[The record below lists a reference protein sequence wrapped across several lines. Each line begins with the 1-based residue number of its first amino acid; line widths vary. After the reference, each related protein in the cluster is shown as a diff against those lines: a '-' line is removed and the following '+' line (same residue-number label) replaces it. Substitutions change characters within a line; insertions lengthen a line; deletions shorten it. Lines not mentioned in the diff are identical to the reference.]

1 MTVKKLA
8 VFFICVII
16 ACCSCLGCG
25 NDKPENNGTRVVKDA
40 KGYEVQVPA
49 HPMRIVSFSISCDEI
64 LLGLVEPERIAS
76 VSYLCDDAGISHVVE
91 KSKAVKERIK
101 GTPSVERIMALKPDL
116 VILGDWWTPD
126 SIQTIRDMG
135 ISVYVYKTPY
145 TVADIKKA
153 IREIADVVDAKQ
165 QGEAVIKEY
174 DAKIAKAQA
183 VIKAANIKQQKK
195 IVVMSG
201 HGVIGTKGSLFAD
214 ICKYAQ
220 VDNCMEQLQTGQNTT
235 VSKEFIVQSN
245 PDVIIMPGW
254 NGAPTHTLET
264 EKELLNDQS
273 LQSVKAIQNK
283 NLVTLSGQDMYCT
296 SQYVADSILAI
307 DKLVYPEYFK

>member
-1 MTVKKLA
+1 MKKLA

-40 KGYEVQVPA
+40 KGYEVKVPA

-135 ISVYVYKTPY
+135 ISVYVYKKL
-145 TVADIKKA
+145 VDCLEKCLICRHIRRFADWFYYSFTTFNELSLDMQKA
-153 IREIADVVDAKQ
+153 PADCRIDRCTTLRGTSKR
-165 QGEAVIKEY
+165 KN
-174 DAKIAKAQA
+174 KISTTY
-183 VIKAANIKQQKK
+183 KAAFLTPTQENRNAAFF
-195 IVVMSG
+195 MPS
-201 HGVIGTKGSLFAD
+201 
-214 ICKYAQ
+214 CYA
-220 VDNCMEQLQTGQNTT
+220 VRAN
-235 VSKEFIVQSN
+235 
-245 PDVIIMPGW
+245 
-254 NGAPTHTLET
+254 
-264 EKELLNDQS
+264 
-273 LQSVKAIQNK
+273 KALIYAALRAWK
-283 NLVTLSGQDMYCT
+283 
-296 SQYVADSILAI
+296 
-307 DKLVYPEYFK
+307 

>member
-40 KGYEVQVPA
+40 KGYEVKVPA

-126 SIQTIRDMG
+126 CIQTIRDMG

-145 TVADIKKA
+145 TVADIKK
-153 IREIADVVDAKQ
+153 RFVRLLMLWMLSSRAKR
-165 QGEAVIKEY
+165 
-174 DAKIAKAQA
+174 
-183 VIKAANIKQQKK
+183 
-195 IVVMSG
+195 
-201 HGVIGTKGSLFAD
+201 
-214 ICKYAQ
+214 
-220 VDNCMEQLQTGQNTT
+220 
-235 VSKEFIVQSN
+235 
-245 PDVIIMPGW
+245 
-254 NGAPTHTLET
+254 
-264 EKELLNDQS
+264 
-273 LQSVKAIQNK
+273 
-283 NLVTLSGQDMYCT
+283 
-296 SQYVADSILAI
+296 
-307 DKLVYPEYFK
+307 

>member
-1 MTVKKLA
+1 MKKLII
-8 VFFICVII
+8 FFLCILI
-16 ACCSCLGCG
+16 ACCSCVGCG
-25 NDKPENNGTRVVKDA
+25 NDKLAGNGTRVIKDA
-40 KGYEVQVPA
+40 KGYEVRIPE
-49 HPMRIVSFSISCDEI
+49 HPKRIVSFSISCDEI
-64 LLGLVEPERIAS
+64 LLGLVEPERIAC

-145 TVADIKKA
+145 RVEDIKNA
-153 IREIADVVDAKQ
+153 VREIADVVDAKQ
-165 QGEAVIKEY
+165 QGEAMIKEY
-174 DAKIAKAQA
+174 DEKIAKAQD

-214 ICKYAQ
+214 ICKYAN

-245 PDVIIMPGW
+245 PDVIIMP
-254 NGAPTHTLET
+254 
-264 EKELLNDQS
+264 
-273 LQSVKAIQNK
+273 
-283 NLVTLSGQDMYCT
+283 
-296 SQYVADSILAI
+296 
-307 DKLVYPEYFK
+307 

>member
-1 MTVKKLA
+1 MNDSEKVSSIFYL
-8 VFFICVII
+8 CNYSS
-16 ACCSCLGCG
+16 CSCLGCG

-40 KGYEVQVPA
+40 KGYEVKVPA

-145 TVADIKKA
+145 TVEDIKKA
-153 IREIADVVDAKQ
+153 VRELADVVDAKQ
-165 QGEAVIKEY
+165 HGEAMIKEY
-174 DAKIAKAQA
+174 DAKIAKAQGI
-183 VIKAANIKQQKK
+183 IKAANIKQQKK

-235 VSKEFIVQSN
+235 VSKE
-245 PDVIIMPGW
+245 
-254 NGAPTHTLET
+254 
-264 EKELLNDQS
+264 LLCSQILMS
-273 LQSVKAIQNK
+273 LLCRDGTVHPRIPWKQKRNCLMISPYKASKQ
-283 NLVTLSGQDMYCT
+283 
-296 SQYVADSILAI
+296 
-307 DKLVYPEYFK
+307 FKIKTW

>member
-8 VFFICVII
+8 VIFICVII

-40 KGYEVQVPA
+40 KGYEVKVPA

-153 IREIADVVDAKQ
+153 VREIADVVDAKQ

-174 DAKIAKAQA
+174 DAKIAKAQS
-183 VIKAANIKQQKK
+183 VIKAANI
-195 IVVMSG
+195 
-201 HGVIGTKGSLFAD
+201 
-214 ICKYAQ
+214 
-220 VDNCMEQLQTGQNTT
+220 N
-235 VSKEFIVQSN
+235 
-245 PDVIIMPGW
+245 
-254 NGAPTHTLET
+254 
-264 EKELLNDQS
+264 
-273 LQSVKAIQNK
+273 
-283 NLVTLSGQDMYCT
+283 
-296 SQYVADSILAI
+296 
-307 DKLVYPEYFK
+307 